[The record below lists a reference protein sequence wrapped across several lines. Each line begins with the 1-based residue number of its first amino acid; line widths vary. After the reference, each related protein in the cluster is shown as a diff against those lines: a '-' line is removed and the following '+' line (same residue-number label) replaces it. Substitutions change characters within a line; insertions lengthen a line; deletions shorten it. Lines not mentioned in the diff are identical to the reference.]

1 MTERIPELLRD
12 VQQLFDLHTSTGRR
26 FDSIEHREREYDGW
40 LHTAANRMQA
50 IEQRVE
56 LLHASTFDG
65 FEKVH
70 ADLEELRKRLDAK
83 AAGKLDWN
91 IHTDLFGPGPH
102 DAQPDAKRE
111 APLSGEL
118 QKIVEGAVAA
128 AGLGHTGSPGQDVK
142 VADRETVQ
150 VPYVLVRG
158 LPYIADQIEAVLLD
172 NDALRHANNHLTRKN
187 AALLNAVN
195 EQSALKPKTR

>member
-40 LHTAANRMQA
+40 LHTAADRMKA
-50 IEQRVE
+50 MEQRIE
-56 LLHASTFDG
+56 LLGASTLDG

-70 ADLEELRKRLDAK
+70 TDLQGLGKRLDALLT
-83 AAGKLDWN
+83 ARRPNDFYRPVD
-91 IHTDLFGPGPH
+91 TH

-172 NDALRHANNHLTRKN
+172 NDALRNSNLHLRNENTD
-187 AALLNAVN
+187 LHQAVN
-195 EQSALKPKTR
+195 RMAQDRKPR

>member
-1 MTERIPELLRD
+1 MTDRIPELVRD

-50 IEQRVE
+50 IEQRVDQ
-56 LLHASTFDG
+56 LHASTFDG

-70 ADLEELRKRLDAK
+70 TDLQGLGKRLDALLT
-83 AAGKLDWN
+83 ARRPNDFYRPVD
-91 IHTDLFGPGPH
+91 TH

-118 QKIVEGAVAA
+118 QKTVEGAVAA